1 MQIVDFMPMPDPG
14 GGASR
19 SVARFS
25 VQLPGMRVGGFRLR
39 QRADGTFFAAS
50 PQRDGVRVVNLSP
63 ELFHQ
68 INQAAVAAH
77 RSLHA
82 PVRARA

>member
-1 MQIVDFMPMPDPG
+1 MPDPG
-14 GGASR
+14 GGSR

-25 VQLPGMRVGGFRLR
+25 VQLPGLKVGGFRLR

-63 ELFHQ
+63 ALFHE
-68 INQAAVAAH
+68 INQAAAAAF

-82 PVRARA
+82 PIRACA

>member
-1 MQIVDFMPMPDPG
+1 MQIVDVVALPDPG

-19 SVARFS
+19 NVARFS
-25 VQLPGMRVGGFRLR
+25 VQLPGLKVGGFRLR

-50 PQRDGVRVVNLSP
+50 PQRDGVRVVNLTP

-68 INQAAVAAH
+68 INQAAAAAF

-82 PVRARA
+82 PVRAHV